1 MLSDPIFRSVIYL
14 TPISEKATA
23 DGRGEEYRVD
33 DAEWAIHIPKRTLQI
48 VFLDFQPKK
57 QRAEKIPQ
65 ALILIIEI
73 HPIFRVTRARD
84 W

>member
-14 TPISEKATA
+14 TPISENATA

-33 DAEWAIHIPKRTLQI
+33 DAEWAIYIPKRSLQI
-48 VFLDFQPKK
+48 VFLDFQPKR

-65 ALILIIEI
+65 LLI
-73 HPIFRVTRARD
+73 
-84 W
+84 